1 MVVFQKDSVRK
12 IISVVL
18 AAAYTY
24 CIFFKNTHVRCGFSC
39 IQKGDAGS
47 FKKGCN
53 GMGISCNSAHSLKII
68 EGYTLTGEKYTDI
81 TGNFSH
87 LLAFFYF
94 VAILAE

>member
-39 IQKGDAGS
+39 VKKCDAGS
-47 FKKGCN
+47 LKKRCY
-53 GMGISCNSAHSLKII
+53 GMRVCCNSAHSLKII